1 MRLVQA
7 DNWSTNKTQHLHAR
21 KYMYSFSNI
30 IKLLVLY
37 KKNVNIKFTINKAN
51 KTSILSYITI
61 TLLGNFALKMTDL
74 IFANN

>member
-1 MRLVQA
+1 
-7 DNWSTNKTQHLHAR
+7 
-21 KYMYSFSNI
+21 MYSFSNI